1 MDRKHLI
8 MVEHSKIN
16 ATSKTPSTGL
26 SLEKLRAGDRLE
38 FSRMVDAYSSRL
50 YRLALKMLGNQQ
62 DAEDV
67 LQETFLK
74 AFRHL
79 SGFDGRSSVSTWL
92 YRIAANE
99 ALMLMRKKRLPT
111 FSLDEPLEGE
121 EGETEPLQIVDWC
134 CIPEHELMN
143 EEARQQ
149 LDKAVQKLPP
159 NLRMAFLLRDI
170 EDLSTQEAAEVL
182 GLSENALKTRLS
194 RARLRLRE
202 ELTAYYG
209 ERLEKNKYGTSS

>member
-1 MDRKHLI
+1 M
-8 MVEHSKIN
+8 EPSKMIA
-16 ATSKTPSTGL
+16 ATNITSAGL

-38 FSRMVDAYSSRL
+38 FSRMVEAYSSRL

-67 LQETFLK
+67 LQETFIK

-79 SGFDGRSSVSTWL
+79 SGFDGRSSISTWL

-99 ALMLMRKKRLPT
+99 ALMLMRKKHLPT
-111 FSLDEPLEGE
+111 ISLDEPLEGDK
-121 EGETEPLQIVDWC
+121 GESEPLQIVDWC

-149 LDKAVQKLPP
+149 LDKAVQNLPP

-170 EDLSTQEAAEVL
+170 EDLSTQEAADVL

-202 ELTAYYG
+202 ELTTYYG
-209 ERLEKNKYGTSS
+209 ERSEKKNYGTSS

>member
-1 MDRKHLI
+1 M
-8 MVEHSKIN
+8 MAANNV
-16 ATSKTPSTGL
+16 TSAGL
-26 SLEKLRAGDRLE
+26 SLDKLRAGDRFE
-38 FSRMVDAYSSRL
+38 FSRMVEAYSSRL
-50 YRLALKMLGNQQ
+50 YRLALKMLGNQE

-67 LQETFLK
+67 LQETFIK

-79 SGFDGRSSVSTWL
+79 SGFDGRSSISTWL

-99 ALMLMRKKRLPT
+99 ALMLMRKKRVPT
-111 FSLDEPLEGE
+111 ISLDEPLEGE
-121 EGETEPLQIVDWC
+121 EGESEPLQIVDWR
-134 CIPEHELMN
+134 CIPEQELMN

-149 LDKAVQKLPP
+149 LDKAVQNLPP

-170 EDLSTQEAAEVL
+170 EDLSTQEAADVL

-209 ERLEKNKYGTSS
+209 ERLEKKNYGTSS

>member
-1 MDRKHLI
+1 M
-8 MVEHSKIN
+8 EHSKIN
-16 ATSKTPSTGL
+16 SPSDIISQGL
-26 SLEKLRAGDRLE
+26 SLEKLRSGDRLE
-38 FSRMVDAYSSRL
+38 FSHMVDAYSSRL

-79 SGFDGRSSVSTWL
+79 SGFDGRSSISTWL
-92 YRIAANE
+92 YRIAVNE
-99 ALMLMRKKRLPT
+99 ALMMMRKKQLPT
-111 FSLDEPLEGE
+111 ISLDEPVEGE

-134 CIPEHELMN
+134 CIPEHELMSS
-143 EEARQQ
+143 EARLQ
-149 LDKAVQKLPP
+149 LDQAVQKLPP
-159 NLRMAFLLRDI
+159 NLRMAFILRDI
-170 EDLSTQEAAEVL
+170 EDLSTQEAADVL

-209 ERLEKNKYGTSS
+209 ERLEKKDYGTSS

>member
-1 MDRKHLI
+1 MI
-8 MVEHSKIN
+8 TASNI
-16 ATSKTPSTGL
+16 TSAGL
-26 SLEKLRAGDRLE
+26 SLDKLRAGDRLE
-38 FSRMVDAYSSRL
+38 FSRMVDAFSSRL

-67 LQETFLK
+67 LQETFIK

-79 SGFDGRSSVSTWL
+79 SGFDGRSSISTWL

-99 ALMLMRKKRLPT
+99 ALMLMRKKRLET
-111 FSLDEPLEGE
+111 ISLDEPLEGE
-121 EGETEPLQIVDWC
+121 EGESEPLQIVDWC

-149 LDKAVQKLPP
+149 LDKAVQNLPL

-170 EDLSTQEAAEVL
+170 EDLSTQEAADVL

-202 ELTAYYG
+202 ELTVYYG
-209 ERLEKNKYGTSS
+209 ERLEKKNYGTST

>member
-1 MDRKHLI
+1 MI
-8 MVEHSKIN
+8 A
-16 ATSKTPSTGL
+16 ATNITSAGL

-38 FSRMVDAYSSRL
+38 FSRMVEAYSSRL

-67 LQETFLK
+67 LQETFIK

-79 SGFDGRSSVSTWL
+79 SGFDGRSSISTWL

-99 ALMLMRKKRLPT
+99 ALMMMRKKHLPT
-111 FSLDEPLEGE
+111 ISLDEPLEGD
-121 EGETEPLQIVDWC
+121 EGASEPLQIVDWC
-134 CIPEHELMN
+134 CIPEHELIN

-149 LDKAVQKLPP
+149 LDKAVQNLPP

-170 EDLSTQEAAEVL
+170 EDLSTQEAADVL

-202 ELTAYYG
+202 ELTTYYG
-209 ERLEKNKYGTSS
+209 ERLEKKNYGTSS

>member
-1 MDRKHLI
+1 M
-8 MVEHSKIN
+8 EHSKIN
-16 ATSKTPSTGL
+16 SASDIASEGL

-38 FSRMVDAYSSRL
+38 FSRMVETYSTRL

-79 SGFDGRSSVSTWL
+79 SGFDGRSRISTWL
-92 YRIAANE
+92 YRIASNE
-99 ALMLMRKKRLPT
+99 ALMMMRKKHPT
-111 FSLDEPLEGE
+111 TISLDEPIEGD

-143 EEARQQ
+143 DEARIQ

-159 NLRMAFLLRDI
+159 NLRMAFILRDI

-202 ELTAYYG
+202 ELTVYYG
-209 ERLEKNKYGTSS
+209 ERLENKNYGTSS